1 MSSKRELRTA
11 QAQVHRAIA
20 TIGKGVA
27 ALSDALTVLALSVDQ
42 SVERL
47 LAAESV
53 IVQPANKSK
62 QVKTP

>member
-1 MSSKRELRTA
+1 MSSKSELKTA
-11 QAQVHRAIA
+11 QREVHRAIE

-27 ALSDALTVLALSVDQ
+27 ALSDALTVLVLSVDQ

-62 QVKTP
+62 RAKRS